1 MGTKS
6 ILVVVLLSF
15 VAAQASAQNAVL
27 APTASDSGSS
37 FPKIAWP
44 RPFIYGGLGLNGGGY
59 APLSGKVGAGL
70 RIDQEHLTWSASAAY
85 DNSHK
90 SNDNTVGNTSGHQR
104 ALDSSIYYRF
114 SNGWFAGGGA
124 SWSELSTTNYTKQG
138 FHPSVGGGKDYF
150 HKDCAAENCVTRW
163 SMRLQVDYKL
173 KGAEHVDARGCS
185 VPNGQCTNDLQGPMV
200 SFFLPSPAMAGHLYW
215 RETVGIYTFH
225 DTVTSTDP
233 ALTALQKSHRSA
245 TAFLDFTMM
254 YRF

>member
-1 MGTKS
+1 MRAKS
-6 ILVVVLLSF
+6 ILLIVVLSF
-15 VAAQASAQNAVL
+15 VGTQASAQNAVL
-27 APTASDSGSS
+27 ATKTSDSSSS
-37 FPKIAWP
+37 FPKIEWP
-44 RPFIYGGLGLNGGGY
+44 RPFIFGGVGLNGGGY
-59 APLSGKVGAGL
+59 APLSGKIGGGL
-70 RIDQEHLTWSASAAY
+70 RIDQNHLIWSASAAY

-90 SNDNTVGNTSGHQR
+90 SNDNTIGNANGHQR
-104 ALDSSIYYRF
+104 SLDSSIYYRF
-114 SNGWFAGGGA
+114 SNAWFAGGGA

-150 HKDCAAENCVTRW
+150 HKDCAGEDCVTRW

-173 KGAEHVDARGCS
+173 KGAEHVDAKGCS

-215 RETVGIYTFH
+215 RETVGVYTFH

-233 ALTALQKSHRSA
+233 ALTALQKSHRST

>member
-1 MGTKS
+1 MSAKS
-6 ILVVVLLSF
+6 ILLIVVLS
-15 VAAQASAQNAVL
+15 VVGTKASAQNAVL
-27 APTASDSGSS
+27 ATKTSDSSSS
-37 FPKIAWP
+37 FPRIEWP
-44 RPFIYGGLGLNGGGY
+44 RPFIFGGLGLNGGGY
-59 APLSGKVGAGL
+59 APLSGKIGGGL
-70 RIDQEHLTWSASAAY
+70 RIDQNHLIWSASAAY

-90 SNDNTVGNTSGHQR
+90 SNDNTIGNTNGHQR
-104 ALDSSIYYRF
+104 SLDSSIYYRF

-150 HKDCAAENCVTRW
+150 HKDCAGEDCAIRW

-173 KGAEHVDARGCS
+173 KGAEHVDAKGCS

-215 RETVGIYTFH
+215 RETVGVYTFH

-233 ALTALQKSHRSA
+233 ALTALQKSHRST

>member
-1 MGTKS
+1 MRAKS
-6 ILVVVLLSF
+6 ILLIVVLSF
-15 VAAQASAQNAVL
+15 VGTQASAQNAVL
-27 APTASDSGSS
+27 ATKTSDSSSS
-37 FPKIAWP
+37 FPKIEWP
-44 RPFIYGGLGLNGGGY
+44 RPFIFGGVGLNGGGY
-59 APLSGKVGAGL
+59 APLSGKIGGGL
-70 RIDQEHLTWSASAAY
+70 RIDQNHLIWSASAAY

-90 SNDNTVGNTSGHQR
+90 SNDNTIGNANGHQR
-104 ALDSSIYYRF
+104 SLDSSIYYRF
-114 SNGWFAGGGA
+114 SNAWFAGGGA

-150 HKDCAAENCVTRW
+150 HKDCAGEDCVTRW

-173 KGAEHVDARGCS
+173 KGAEHVDAQGCS

-215 RETVGIYTFH
+215 RETVGVYTFH

-233 ALTALQKSHRSA
+233 ALTALQKSHRST

>member
-1 MGTKS
+1 MSAKS
-6 ILVVVLLSF
+6 ILLIVVLSF
-15 VAAQASAQNAVL
+15 VGTQASAQNAVL
-27 APTASDSGSS
+27 ATKTSDSSSS
-37 FPKIAWP
+37 FPKIEWP
-44 RPFIYGGLGLNGGGY
+44 RPFIFGGVGLNGGGY
-59 APLSGKVGAGL
+59 APLSGKIGGGL
-70 RIDQEHLTWSASAAY
+70 RIDQNHLIWSASAAY

-90 SNDNTVGNTSGHQR
+90 SNDNTIGNANGHQR
-104 ALDSSIYYRF
+104 SLDSSIYYRF
-114 SNGWFAGGGA
+114 SNAWFAGGGA

-150 HKDCAAENCVTRW
+150 HKDCAGEDCATRW

-173 KGAEHVDARGCS
+173 KGAEHVDAKGCS

-215 RETVGIYTFH
+215 RETVGVYTFH

-233 ALTALQKSHRSA
+233 VLTALQKSHRST
-245 TAFLDFTMM
+245 TAFLEFTMM

>member
-1 MGTKS
+1 MRTKS
-6 ILVVVLLSF
+6 ILLIVVLSF
-15 VAAQASAQNAVL
+15 VGTQASAQNAVL
-27 APTASDSGSS
+27 ATKTSDSSSS

-59 APLSGKVGAGL
+59 APMSGKVGAGL
-70 RIDQEHLTWSASAAY
+70 RIDQNHLIWSASAAY

-90 SNDNTVGNTSGHQR
+90 SNDNTIDNTNGHQR
-104 ALDSSIYYRF
+104 SLDSSIYYRF

-124 SWSELSTTNYTKQG
+124 SWSELSTTNYTKQD
-138 FHPSVGGGKDYF
+138 FILRSV
-150 HKDCAAENCVTRW
+150 AAKTIFTRIVLPKTASTRW

-173 KGAEHVDARGCS
+173 KGAEHVDAKGCS

-215 RETVGIYTFH
+215 RETVGVYTFH

-233 ALTALQKSHRSA
+233 ALTALQKSHRST
-245 TAFLDFTMM
+245 TAFLEFTMM

>member
-1 MGTKS
+1 MRAKS
-6 ILVVVLLSF
+6 ILLIAVLSF
-15 VAAQASAQNAVL
+15 VGTQASAQNAVL
-27 APTASDSGSS
+27 ATKTSDSSSS
-37 FPKIAWP
+37 FPKIEWP
-44 RPFIYGGLGLNGGGY
+44 RPFIFGGVGLNGGGY
-59 APLSGKVGAGL
+59 APLSGKIGGGL
-70 RIDQEHLTWSASAAY
+70 RIDQNHLIWSASAAY

-90 SNDNTVGNTSGHQR
+90 SNDNTIGNANGHQR
-104 ALDSSIYYRF
+104 SLDSSIYYRF
-114 SNGWFAGGGA
+114 SNAWFAGGGA

-150 HKDCAAENCVTRW
+150 HKDCAGEDCVTRW

-215 RETVGIYTFH
+215 RETVGVYTFH

-233 ALTALQKSHRSA
+233 ALTALQKSHRST

>member
-1 MGTKS
+1 MSTKS
-6 ILVVVLLSF
+6 ILLIVVLSF
-15 VAAQASAQNAVL
+15 VGTQASAQNAVL
-27 APTASDSGSS
+27 APTASDSSTS
-37 FPKIAWP
+37 LPKLVWP
-44 RPFIYGGLGLNGGGY
+44 RPFIYGGVGLNGGGY

-70 RIDQEHLTWSASAAY
+70 RIDQEHLIWSASAAY

-90 SNDNTVGNTSGHQR
+90 SNDNTIGNTSGHQR

-200 SFFLPSPAMAGHLYW
+200 SFYLPSPALAGHLYW
-215 RETVGIYTFH
+215 RETVGVYTFH